1 MDQRLDSLH
10 NEELNLAS
18 QMRPLKQLVPL
29 VPIIAAL
36 NGAQLAQLHLATVAL
51 VINTGSAGIPQ
62 MLRDELTARL
72 GNTFELATTQIEDG
86 SVGCLVIFPSEKT
99 HVVREILGRAAVRSE
114 ALPSRFE
121 GLSLTSTVEAM
132 QLRIDEIAAEC
143 ARVEHE
149 RRQQLARRRSWL
161 RGARAAVLT
170 ELDLTAAARTLVAT
184 ERVFVAEA
192 WIPRRRVAEL
202 RHDLDSRFAGTVVV
216 EHLTTSRSDHNAP
229 VLMHNTKPA
238 RPYESLV
245 RFLELPRAGSSDP
258 TFLMAIFLP
267 MMFGAMVGDIAY
279 GLILLLLA
287 LVAHYKLAQ
296 RLVPAAELSGVV
308 WVLIGGA
315 AWSIVF
321 GVLYGEA
328 LGDLGH
334 RLFGDFALWR
344 DRTSGGALEPLLLL
358 SVAVGAAHIV
368 LGLGIGAWQAIRLN
382 TLRVLVEKV
391 GMLLALAGLFGVVAV
406 AAGRLSSTA
415 MAPALAAVVA
425 GLALIMSLN
434 GVLGIATGALDLLA
448 KLGNILSYLRLAAVG
463 LASAHLA
470 NVANQLGT
478 LGPVWLG
485 IVIAIFLHA
494 LNLALA
500 SFSPLIQSLR
510 LHYVEFF
517 GAFLI
522 GGGRA
527 FQPFGSTSE
536 REALATQ

>member
-1 MDQRLDSLH
+1 
-10 NEELNLAS
+10 
-18 QMRPLKQLVPL
+18 
-29 VPIIAAL
+29 
-36 NGAQLAQLHLATVAL
+36 
-51 VINTGSAGIPQ
+51 
-62 MLRDELTARL
+62 
-72 GNTFELATTQIEDG
+72 
-86 SVGCLVIFPSEKT
+86 
-99 HVVREILGRAAVRSE
+99 
-114 ALPSRFE
+114 
-121 GLSLTSTVEAM
+121 
-132 QLRIDEIAAEC
+132 
-143 ARVEHE
+143 
-149 RRQQLARRRSWL
+149 
-161 RGARAAVLT
+161 
-170 ELDLTAAARTLVAT
+170 
-184 ERVFVAEA
+184 
-192 WIPRRRVAEL
+192 
-202 RHDLDSRFAGTVVV
+202 
-216 EHLTTSRSDHNAP
+216 
-229 VLMHNTKPA
+229 
-238 RPYESLV
+238 
-245 RFLELPRAGSSDP
+245 
-258 TFLMAIFLP
+258 
-267 MMFGAMVGDIAY
+267 
-279 GLILLLLA
+279 
-287 LVAHYKLAQ
+287 
-296 RLVPAAELSGVV
+296 
-308 WVLIGGA
+308 
-315 AWSIVF
+315 
-321 GVLYGEA
+321 
-328 LGDLGH
+328 
-334 RLFGDFALWR
+334 
-344 DRTSGGALEPLLLL
+344 
-358 SVAVGAAHIV
+358 VAVGAAHIV